1 MREIRRLDRVS
12 PYLPRSVQEVFE
24 RWVGCGAERGGFCV
38 MLFGQV
44 FRRWLRGRVNDRE
57 IEMRIGVIGISGD
70 GFEYFFFRRF
80 LPALLAR
87 SDAEIIVCY
96 GALGIDGKRLGQF
109 GERGIEFGLPIIHD

>member
-1 MREIRRLDRVS
+1 MVSRAKIRRLDGVL

-24 RWVGCGAERGGFCV
+24 RWVGCGAERGSFCV

-44 FRRWLRGRVNDRE
+44 FRRRLRGRVNDRE

-80 LPALLAR
+80 LPALLAS
-87 SDAEIIVCY
+87 SDAEIIVRC
-96 GALGIDGKRLGQF
+96 GALGIC
-109 GERGIEFGLPIIHD
+109 